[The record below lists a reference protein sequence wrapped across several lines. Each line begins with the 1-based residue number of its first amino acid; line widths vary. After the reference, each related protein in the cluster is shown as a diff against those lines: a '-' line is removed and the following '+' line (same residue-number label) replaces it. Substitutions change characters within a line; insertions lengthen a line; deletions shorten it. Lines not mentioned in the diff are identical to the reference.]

1 MPFCRC
7 GRSFATNRWN
17 SPCPTA
23 RPQKTGKCLRLA
35 PRPPVRYATWP
46 TAQMHSERAAFFP
59 GSSDLSSYF
68 PPWDFSPS
76 GKSLQA
82 LPSPTKCLQAS
93 RLQKI
98 LAWWGW
104 AGFQAW
110 RLAWAVSVCCGD
122 EAEMIESLGQ
132 AWGQREK
139 KHIIPDGLGLLPSF
153 QNQWGHQHH
162 RPPDRIL

>member
-1 MPFCRC
+1 MQP
-7 GRSFATNRWN
+7 G
-17 SPCPTA
+17 
-23 RPQKTGKCLRLA
+23 PQLKRT
-35 PRPPVRYATWP
+35 
-46 TAQMHSERAAFFP
+46 QRAAFFP

-68 PPWDFSPS
+68 PPWDFRPS
-76 GKSLQA
+76 GKSLQS

-93 RLQKI
+93 RRQKI
-98 LAWWGW
+98 PAWWGW

-122 EAEMIESLGQ
+122 GAEMIESLGQ

-162 RPPDRIL
+162 RPPDRILWCESHIIEDIREIITNKIHAWLPLLLPR